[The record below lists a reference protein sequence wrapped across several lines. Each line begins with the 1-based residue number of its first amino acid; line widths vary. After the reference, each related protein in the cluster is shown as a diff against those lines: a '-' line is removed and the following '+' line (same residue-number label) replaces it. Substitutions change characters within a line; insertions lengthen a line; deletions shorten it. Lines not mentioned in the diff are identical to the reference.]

1 MKSVSIGF
9 SQKDSKKLNIL
20 GLRAT
25 YGLTLFKLKKSND
38 MVSVFTADTST
49 SAGLDRFRNAYPDSF
64 FDCGIAEQCMI
75 STAAGYVE
83 EGGTALAST
92 FAPFLVL
99 RSAEQLR
106 LTLGY
111 MKLPLIVTGLA
122 SGISLGFLGYTHCC
136 IEDLALIFNI
146 PNIFTYIPSDCFEL
160 NQVLPHLINLKKPT
174 YIRLTG
180 LAKNKPVHDK
190 DFEIDFYSPLEIFS
204 GGNDLLVISSGAISS
219 NAKFAI
225 ENLSEEN
232 KRKLSFIVLPFIDQE
247 KTKEAL
253 SKKLSNYRNILVLD
267 EGAYGGVASFI
278 SKIILEINISVKF
291 HYKVHPNYFLKCGDY
306 QYMLS
311 QCGLD
316 CESIEST
323 IKNILN

>member
-1 MKSVSIGF
+1 MKKTSIEF
-9 SQKDSKKLNIL
+9 SAKDSRKLNIL

-25 YGLTLFKLKKSND
+25 YGLTLFKLKKIND
-38 MVSVFTADTST
+38 SLSVFTADTST
-49 SAGLDRFRNAYPDSF
+49 SAGLDRFRNAYPESF

-99 RSAEQLR
+99 RSAEQIR

-122 SGISLGFLGYTHCC
+122 SGVSLGFLGYTHCC

-160 NQVLPHLINLKKPT
+160 NQVLPHLINLRKPT

-180 LAKNKPVHDK
+180 LSKHKPVHDK
-190 DFEIDFYSPLEIFS
+190 NFNIDFFSPLEIFS
-204 GGNDLLVISSGAISS
+204 GGQDLLIISSGAISS
-219 NAKFAI
+219 NTKFVVD
-225 ENLSEEN
+225 NLDERY
-232 KRKLSFIVLPFIDQE
+232 KKKLSFMVLPFIDQK
-247 KTKEAL
+247 KTKIFL
-253 SKKLSNYRNILVLD
+253 SKKLSKYNNILVLD
-267 EGAYGGVASFI
+267 EGTYGGVASFI
-278 SKIILEINISVKF
+278 TKIILENNILTKF
-291 HYKVHPNYFLKCGDY
+291 HFKVHPDNFLKCGDY
-306 QYMLS
+306 EYMLS

-316 CESIEST
+316 SENIELT
-323 IKNILN
+323 IKNILS

>member
-1 MKSVSIGF
+1 MNKISIEF
-9 SQKDSKKLNIL
+9 STKDSKKLNIL
-20 GLRAT
+20 GLRAA
-25 YGLTLFKLKKSND
+25 YGLTLFKLKKINENI
-38 MVSVFTADTST
+38 SVFTADTST
-49 SAGLDRFRNAYPDSF
+49 SAGLDRFRKSYPDSY

-99 RSAEQLR
+99 RSAEQIR

-160 NQVLPHLINLKKPT
+160 NQVLPHLINLKRPT

-180 LAKNKPVHDK
+180 LNKNKAVHDK
-190 DFEIDFYSPLEIFS
+190 NFDIDFFSPLEIFS
-204 GGNDLLVISSGAISS
+204 GGEDLLVISSGAISS
-219 NAKFAI
+219 NVKFVVD
-225 ENLSEEN
+225 NLNSEY
-232 KRKLSFIVLPFIDQE
+232 KKKLTFMVLPFIDQK
-247 KTKEAL
+247 KTKIFL
-253 SKKLSNYRNILVLD
+253 SKNLSKFRNILVLD
-267 EGAYGGVASFI
+267 EGTYGGVASFI
-278 SKIILEINISVKF
+278 SRIILDSNISIKF
-291 HYKVHPNYFLKCGDY
+291 HYLVHPDHFLKCGDY
-306 QYMLS
+306 NYMLS

-316 CESIEST
+316 CDNIEST
-323 IKNILN
+323 IKNILS